1 MATSIA
7 SALEWWARTKGD
19 RDALVFTDESLSY
32 RELRNWSGRVA
43 RQLAGSG
50 VAPGDR
56 VAVLGGNTAEWA
68 AAAFGV
74 IKAGA
79 VLIPLNPRL
88 VAAEL
93 HTLMESSGASMMIAE
108 AAFTDRLAEVA
119 DLGSKFDV
127 LDLGSLREHQ
137 AGSSATDTDDN
148 FRIERDP
155 DDTLAVMF
163 TSGSTGLSKGVI
175 LTNRTLL
182 NISFEATLTED
193 GLRPGGRTLLLLPFC
208 FTPGLVWGLYMHAVL
223 GSTLVVEADL
233 DPSRAVRRLAEH
245 RIQAIFGVPLIY
257 EVMAKAPEFADADLS
272 SLITATVGG
281 AAVPLPLLKKWA
293 DKGVTLRQIYGMVEG
308 GGTVTATLTHE
319 AAEHPDSCGI
329 GSVFTEIKVVRDD
342 GSECDPGETGQ
353 ILLRGPSVTP
363 GYWGDPETT
372 ANAIQD
378 GWLRSGDLGKRDAD
392 GRLTFV
398 DRLKDLIISGGI
410 NISPVELE
418 AVIGRVPGVDE
429 VAVIAA
435 PDERFGETPAAIVY
449 STGELD
455 PAGLM
460 STVVAECDKQV
471 AGYKVP
477 RYVVVRA
484 QPLPRLPNGKISKR
498 EIRTEYADLTSR
510 YPKVR

>member
-7 SALEWWARTKGD
+7 SALDWWARSKGD
-19 RDALVFTDESLSY
+19 RDALVFADESFSY

-43 RQLAGSG
+43 RHLTEHG

-56 VAVLGGNTAEWA
+56 VAVIGGNTAEWA

-93 HTLMESSGASMMIAE
+93 HTLLESSGSSVVIAD
-108 AAFTDRLAEVA
+108 AAFTDKLAQTAE
-119 DLGSKFDV
+119 LGSKFEV
-127 LDLGSLREHQ
+127 LDLGALREHQ
-137 AGSSATDTDDN
+137 AGDDEP

-155 DDTLAVMF
+155 DDTLAVIF

-193 GLRPGGRTLLLLPFC
+193 GLRPGGRTLMLLPFC

-223 GSTLVVEADL
+223 GSTLVVEAEL

-245 RIQAIFGVPLIY
+245 KIQAIFGVPLIY

-281 AAVPLPLLKKWA
+281 AAVPVPLLKKWA

-329 GSVFTEIKVVRDD
+329 GSVFTEIKVVRED
-342 GSECDPGETGQ
+342 GTEADPGETGQ

-372 ANAIQD
+372 AAAIQED
-378 GWLRSGDLGKRDAD
+378 GWLRSGDLGKRDAE

-418 AVIGRVPGVDE
+418 AVIARVPGVEE

-435 PDERFGETPAAIVY
+435 PDEKFGETPAAIVY
-449 STGELD
+449 SPEGLE
-455 PAGLM
+455 PATL
-460 STVVAECDKQV
+460 VAECDKQM
-471 AGYKVP
+471 AAYKVP
-477 RYVVVRA
+477 RYVVVRQEA
-484 QPLPRLPNGKISKR
+484 LPRLPNGKISKKD
-498 EIRTEYADLTSR
+498 IRDEYADLTSR